1 MAQWDP
7 AKGRWKASILVGG
20 RRQYLYADKHAGEV
34 GKQGEAGELE
44 AESKKRF
51 ILEGPP
57 PLRPGS
63 LNEFVDKVWWPKQT
77 ADHSFETRRNYRRIY
92 KQIIEPRFGNYLLG
106 QITYED
112 LQVFVYDQARGDKPI
127 GPKTVRNRFAVLQS
141 ILSLA
146 LRLRKIKENPAA
158 GVELPRTVR
167 RKARRDLT
175 VDLGKQLEE
184 IFAGTPYEGPV
195 WTAQRLGLR
204 PNETCG
210 LRPKDIQIEDK
221 WAIVTIA
228 INRQKN
234 ETKEKL
240 KNKIEG
246 EHRQIAIPKAWAQRI
261 LGYWNG
267 DAEYIFCKPD
277 GKPINPHTLSNRFG
291 RICRSHGLTIQ
302 NRELRNMAVSNMI
315 RAGVPM
321 PVIAD
326 QVGHTMTEVTMI
338 YKDITMDQSF
348 DASSALASMYGPN
361 GS

>member
-20 RRQYLYADKHAGEV
+20 RRRYLYADKHTGETGRPGEV
-34 GKQGEAGELE
+34 GELE

-63 LNEFVDKVWWPKQT
+63 LNEFVATVWWPKQV
-77 ADHSFETRRNYRRIY
+77 AEHAFETRRNYQRIY

-106 QITYED
+106 EITYES
-112 LQVFVYDQARGDKPI
+112 LQVFVYDQSRSAV

-146 LRLRKIKENPAA
+146 LRLRRIKENPAA
-158 GVELPRTVR
+158 GIELPRTVR

-175 VDLGKQLEE
+175 VDLGKKLDE

-195 WTAQRLGLR
+195 WIAQRLGLR

-210 LRPKDIQIEDK
+210 LRPQDIQVEEK

-246 EHRQIAIPKAWAQRI
+246 EHRQIAIPKTWASRI

-267 DAEYIFCKPD
+267 ESEYIFS
-277 GKPINPHTLSNRFG
+277 GKNGSPINPHTLSNRFG

-315 RAGVPM
+315 RAGVPL

-348 DASSALASMYGPN
+348 GASSALASMYGPD